1 MGPFEYL
8 NSINYTKKDL
18 MVGQEEENS
27 YNAFMVNRGLSQFYE
42 TTLIANEMNI
52 HPHIDNRMQ
61 YDFLRNIIRK
71 KKRFTGWAKK
81 EKIDKVDLVMEY
93 YGYSREKSLQVLPLL
108 SEDEI
113 SYIRNKLSKGGK
125 SRKS

>member
-8 NSINYTKKDL
+8 KSINHTKEDL
-18 MVGQEEENS
+18 MVGEDEENS

-42 TTLIANEMNI
+42 TTIIANEMNV
-52 HPHIDNRMQ
+52 HHHISNRMQ

-71 KKRFTGWAKK
+71 KKRFSGWAKK
-81 EKIDKVDLVMEY
+81 EKVDKVDLVMEY
-93 YGYSREKSLQVLPLL
+93 YGYSREKALQVLPLL
-108 SEDEI
+108 NDDNI

-125 SRKS
+125 TRKS